1 MIAVFYRVSH
11 APSSSSPTARD
22 DCEPYDF
29 GDNLQEFI
37 CRRLDRVNPYEESKE
52 YCLEQEKASRL
63 HARLLEML
71 PEEGRAALV
80 EYGEA
85 VADAHYLEVMILAE
99 RAFLEGV
106 RLVVRAVAEA

>member
-1 MIAVFYRVSH
+1 MPQIKAVIPLVLPGF
-11 APSSSSPTARD
+11 T
-22 DCEPYDF
+22 EPF
-29 GDNLQEFI
+29 EG
-37 CRRLDRVNPYEESKE
+37 YEESKE

-71 PEEGRAALV
+71 PEEGRATLM